1 MTQATEAA
9 ERETV
14 RRVHD
19 GLFHIRKGLTPFVE
33 ARMAK
38 VHGARWLHY
47 ASRAA
52 GSRPDDPL
60 DAYGLLKTMIDSWRE
75 VFDDAFGRNDKHR
88 ARNFVS
94 VALEARNAVSHL
106 TLALADDEALNYLNA
121 MHHLLRLTK
130 AAEGEVAEVRKL
142 YEEQRRAGVTPD
154 PEPKP
159 AAAPPA
165 TKLDVMADSK
175 PGKAL
180 QPWIEVALPHPDV
193 IANRFKESE
202 FAADLFAVDAGL
214 ASEGYATPLAFF
226 GITFLTEGLKR
237 VLSSAL
243 QRLCGTG
250 GDPVIGLQTAFGGG
264 KTHTMLAIYHLAKHL
279 RDGGDPRS
287 LAGVAPLM
295 EGLGGIALPNPKI
308 AVFVGS
314 SKGTDVSLT
323 LKDGPP
329 VHTLWGYIA
338 WRLAGEA
345 GLKLL
350 TQAEAARTNPGSEL
364 LVELFRLSGPSVILL
379 DEVVAF
385 ARQLPDDRFESLL
398 SFVQSL
404 TEAAKMVPGI
414 LVVGSLPESAAE
426 AGGEKGVQALRRLQ
440 AVFGRVH
447 SSWLPANGDETYE
460 IIRRRLFQPLDAD
473 GERARDETVK
483 AFHDLYRK
491 NPAEL
496 PPEAKEARY
505 LELLRLSYPIHPELF
520 DRLSKDWASLANF
533 QRTRGVLRFMANVIC
548 VLWGARSQDPLIMP
562 ARVPVAHERVRASV
576 LYPLDPA
583 FAAVLD
589 REVDGDGALPAR
601 IEANTTRRISQTR
614 AASRAARAVFL
625 CTAPTAGK
633 PNAGITG
640 QGLRLACAEPGDQ
653 LAIFGEALREIS
665 ERAAYLYEEAGRY
678 WYSTQPTLNREADNR
693 AKALLDLPHEIDAEI
708 VRMLADE
715 AKTKDKFDRVF
726 AAPDD
731 PVGIDE
737 AQALSLVILGPA
749 LAHSGKGV
757 AKTPATDA
765 VIDTLTRCRSSQ
777 RRRRNTL
784 LFIAPD
790 EANLSTAREVV
801 AKAMAW
807 ASIVKDDRLQQQMT
821 KAQATDAGDKAKQH
835 GDGARRALRAAWSH
849 IFNPV
854 RSETPGK
861 PFDLEHHLISSRD
874 RAAIPVVVYE
884 KARGDGLA
892 LEKLG
897 ADRFWHALKPI
908 WPDDR
913 PHLRVAEIVEWF
925 TTYVYLPKL
934 RDRVV
939 LEGAIR
945 DAVGKLD
952 PQFGYADG
960 FDEATG
966 QYRKLI
972 WAKNPPEQLA
982 PDAVLVR
989 AAEALAQLPTGS
1001 NVAPTPVSDPGSLPL
1016 TRPSDGRIIGPAPSP
1031 TPAGPVKP
1039 KRFYGS
1045 VELDPVRPVKALE
1058 AILNAVVLEL
1068 QRTPGAKV
1076 KLTLEIESEA
1086 PDGFDDSDVGVIRDN
1101 TRQLKFKAESTGFG
1115 E

>member
-1 MTQATEAA
+1 MSTEK
-9 ERETV
+9 ETL
-14 RRVHD
+14 RRVQD
-19 GLFHIRKGLTPFVE
+19 ALFHVRKGLTPFVE
-33 ARMAK
+33 ARMTK

-47 ASRAA
+47 ASRAS
-52 GSRPDDPL
+52 GGRPDDAL

-75 VFDDAFGRNDKHR
+75 VFDEAFGRNEKHR

-94 VALEARNAVSHL
+94 VALDARNAVSHL
-106 TLALADDEALNYLNA
+106 TLALADDEALRYLDA
-121 MHHLLRLTK
+121 MHHLLRLAK
-130 AAEGEVAEVRKL
+130 APDGEVAELRRL
-142 YEEQRRAGVTPD
+142 YEEQRRAGVA
-154 PEPKP
+154 PEP
-159 AAAPPA
+159 APKAETAPA
-165 TKLDVMADSK
+165 TRLDVSTETRSA
-175 PGKAL
+175 KAL
-180 QPWIEVALPHPDV
+180 QPWIDVALPHPDV
-193 IANRFKESE
+193 IANRFKEAE

-214 ASEGYATPLAFF
+214 ASDGYATPMAFF

-279 RDGGDPRS
+279 REGGDPRS

-295 EGLGGIALPNPKI
+295 EGPGDIKLPRPGI

-323 LKDGPP
+323 LNDGPP

-338 WRLAGEA
+338 WRLAGDA
-345 GLKLL
+345 GLKLIAA
-350 TQAEAARTNPGSEL
+350 AETARTNPGSEL
-364 LVELFRLSGPSVILL
+364 LVEVFRLSGPSVILL

-385 ARQLPDDRFESLL
+385 ARQLPDDRFEALL

-404 TEAAKMVPGI
+404 TEAAKMAPGI
-414 LVVGSLPESAAE
+414 LVVGSLPESIAE
-426 AGGEKGVQALRRLQ
+426 AGGDKGVQALRRLQ

-447 SSWLPANGDETYE
+447 SSWLPASGDETYE
-460 IIRRRLFQPLDAD
+460 IIRHRLFQPLDAE
-473 GERARDETVK
+473 GERARDEAVK
-483 AFHDLYRK
+483 AFHELYRK
-491 NPAEL
+491 NPAEF

-520 DRLSKDWASLANF
+520 DRLSKDWAGLANF
-533 QRTRGVLRFMANVIC
+533 QRTRGVLRFMANVIG
-548 VLWGARSQDPLIMP
+548 VLWSARTQDPLIMP
-562 ARVPVAHERVRASV
+562 ARVPVGHERVRASV
-576 LYPLDPA
+576 LYPLEPG

-601 IEANTTRRISQTR
+601 MEANTTRRISQMR

-653 LAIFGEALREIS
+653 LAIFGEALRELS

-678 WYSTQPTLNREADNR
+678 WFSTQPTLNREADNR
-693 AKALLDLPHEIDAEI
+693 AKALLDQPHEIDAEI
-708 VRMLADE
+708 VRMLLDDAR
-715 AKTKDKFDRVF
+715 TKASFDRVF

-731 PVGIDE
+731 PVAIDE

-749 LAHSGKGV
+749 TPHSGKGV
-757 AKTPATDA
+757 TKSPATD
-765 VIDTLTRCRSSQ
+765 VVSETLMRCRSSQ
-777 RRRRNTL
+777 RRCRNTL
-784 LFIAPD
+784 LFIAAD
-790 EANLSTAREVV
+790 EASLGTAREVI

-821 KAQATDAGDKAKQH
+821 KAQAADAADKAKTH

-849 IFNPV
+849 IFYPIK
-854 RSETPGK
+854 SDTPGK
-861 PFDLEHHLISSRD
+861 PFDLEHSLISARD
-874 RAAIPVVVYE
+874 RAAIPVVVYD
-884 KARGDGLA
+884 KAKADGIA

-897 ADRFWHALKPI
+897 ADRFWLALKPI
-908 WPDDR
+908 WPEDR
-913 PHLRVAEIVEWF
+913 PHLRIAEIADWF
-925 TTYVYLPKL
+925 ATYVYLPKL

-939 LEGAIR
+939 LEGAVR

-952 PQFGYADG
+952 PQFGYAEG

-972 WAKNPPEQLA
+972 WAKNPPELPSA
-982 PDAVLVR
+982 DAVLVR
-989 AAEALAQLPTGS
+989 AAEALAQL
-1001 NVAPTPVSDPGSLPL
+1001 SDTQAKPADKTDRGGRADPITEDRPGAKPGQ
-1016 TRPSDGRIIGPAPSP
+1016 DGTSQSEVPA
-1031 TPAGPVKP
+1031 KP
-1039 KRFYGS
+1039 RRFYGS
-1045 VELDPVRPVKALE
+1045 VEIDMVRPVKAFD
-1058 AILNAVVLEL
+1058 AILMAVVMEL
-1068 QRTPGAKV
+1068 QRTSGAKV
-1076 KLTLEIESEA
+1076 KLTLEIDAEA
-1086 PDGFDDSDVGVIRDN
+1086 ADGFDEAEIGVVRDN
-1101 TRQLKFKAESTGFG
+1101 AKQLKFKAESTGF
-1115 E
+1115 ED